1 MDIGDCKANGRVTHR
16 RRTWGT
22 MAHKAIRLFRNIC
35 SHTRPLDASI
45 SMFRPSKRKSG
56 ENAAGWG
63 EFCEGWGP
71 KSENGQSRIVNF
83 GISPVESAEIA
94 KIYDISLEKVW
105 RRVCENTY
113 NNYFFLCRCKK
124 KKKGYLYLFRCHF
137 LRLRWLLVPIVWI
150 VQLYHGRCSIMCAWK
165 SRKKNLINNA
175 MCKSVIKGIIEKAYI
190 CKGTRRGSTCN
201 WKNLNTLLK
210 FISGLCNDY
219 CQTCSVATG
228 YPPPSLWA
236 RVGSVHVMPRA
247 TNEGNGINAI
257 A

>member
-1 MDIGDCKANGRVTHR
+1 MDIGDCKANGRVAHR

-124 KKKGYLYLFRCHF
+124 KKKRIPLFVSLSFFEITLITSSHRVD
-137 LRLRWLLVPIVWI
+137 RPIVSW
-150 VQLYHGRCSIMCAWK
+150 
-165 SRKKNLINNA
+165 
-175 MCKSVIKGIIEKAYI
+175 
-190 CKGTRRGSTCN
+190 
-201 WKNLNTLLK
+201 TLFDNVRLK
-210 FISGLCNDY
+210 ES
-219 CQTCSVATG
+219 
-228 YPPPSLWA
+228 
-236 RVGSVHVMPRA
+236 
-247 TNEGNGINAI
+247 
-257 A
+257 